1 MRKIIW
7 YALLALLPT
16 TMLAQAPKQSIQ
28 TAKAITI
35 SQEEPYT
42 DNIMLTNDVKDKD
55 LMVKFVFNED
65 KNTLTVSLI
74 SYRRLFVFW
83 DDTRYKGTFSGS
95 GKLHIDRLPYVI
107 TSNDG
112 DRFRLSK
119 SYRKSLP
126 KPRKQHIFKK
136 WIEYEGLQPV
146 DKERNMVND
155 YIEQTFDIQNKR
167 TNVVVRLRDVLLMDQ
182 TGEKGKSKR
191 YELSN
196 GKDLNI
202 EYQITIQRNP
212 CFGTEEEMA
221 AVSKSLTGI
230 MGSYKNFKKKY
241 GKGRVGTEEAL
252 KLFKEMK
259 SVLTS
264 QFTKDTIVSQCP
276 DIQKLR
282 DQYNLIVDSINGID
296 VKMESANILEASGA
310 IMGAKGRVMN
320 TKIILSNAR
329 QLDQNVARWL
339 RSNDQVEREDL
350 KMQCM
355 GIIKDTN
362 LIINSGGGQTAEE
375 RNAINI
381 FRQAE
386 KYFNKSCK

>member
-55 LMVKFVFNED
+55 LMIKFVFNED

-167 TNVVVRLRDVLLMDQ
+167 TNVVVRLRDILLMDQ

-196 GKDLNI
+196 GKDLNT

-259 SVLTS
+259 SVLTT

-350 KMQCM
+350 RMQCL

>member
-16 TMLAQAPKQSIQ
+16 TMLAQAPKKSIQ
-28 TAKAITI
+28 TAKAVTI

-167 TNVVVRLRDVLLMDQ
+167 TNVVVRLRDILLMDQ

-196 GKDLNI
+196 GKDLNT

-259 SVLTS
+259 SVLTT

>member
-55 LMVKFVFNED
+55 LMVKLVFNED

-167 TNVVVRLRDVLLMDQ
+167 TNVVVRLRDILLMDQ

-196 GKDLNI
+196 GKDLNT

-259 SVLTS
+259 SVLTT

>member
-55 LMVKFVFNED
+55 LMVKLVFNED

-107 TSNDG
+107 TSNAD

-126 KPRKQHIFKK
+126 KPRKQYIFKK

-296 VKMESANILEASGA
+296 VKIESANVLDASGA

-329 QLDQNVARWL
+329 QLDQSVARWL

-350 KMQCM
+350 RMQCL

-386 KYFNKSCK
+386 KYFKKSCK

>member
-196 GKDLNI
+196 GKDLNT

-350 KMQCM
+350 RMQCL

>member
-167 TNVVVRLRDVLLMDQ
+167 TNVVVRLRDILLMDQ

-196 GKDLNI
+196 GKDLNT

-259 SVLTS
+259 SVLTT

-350 KMQCM
+350 RMQCL

>member
-167 TNVVVRLRDVLLMDQ
+167 TNVVVRLRDILLMDQ

-196 GKDLNI
+196 GKDLNT

-212 CFGTEEEMA
+212 CYGTEEEMA

-259 SVLTS
+259 SVLTT

>member
-7 YALLALLPT
+7 YALLALLPAT
-16 TMLAQAPKQSIQ
+16 IVAQTSKESVK
-28 TAKAITI
+28 TVKAITVA
-35 SQEEPYT
+35 QDEPYT
-42 DNIMLTNDVKDKD
+42 DHIMLTNDVKDKD

-83 DDTRYKGTFSGS
+83 EDTRYKGVFSGS
-95 GKLHIDRLPYVI
+95 GKLHVDKLPFII
-107 TSNDG
+107 TSNPA

-126 KPRKQHIFKK
+126 KPYKKHIFKK

-155 YIEQTFDIQNKR
+155 FIEQSFDIQNKR
-167 TNVVVRLRDVLLMDQ
+167 TNVVVRLRDLLLMDEI
-182 TGEKGKSKR
+182 GKKGSSSR

-196 GKDLNI
+196 GKDLDI
-202 EYQITIQRNP
+202 SYQITIQRNP
-212 CFGTEEEMA
+212 CFGQDEELA
-221 AVSKSLTGI
+221 AASKSLTAI
-230 MGSYKNFKKKY
+230 TTSYKNFKKKY
-241 GKGRVGTEEAL
+241 SKGKVTSDESL

-264 QFTKDTIVSQCP
+264 QFTKNTDISACQ

-282 DQYNLIVDSINGID
+282 NQYNMTVDSINNMN
-296 VKMESANILEASGA
+296 VKIETPTEATTN
-310 IMGAKGRVMN
+310 IMGAKGRAMN
-320 TKIILSNAR
+320 TKVVLSNAR
-329 QLDQNVARWL
+329 QIDQIVARWL
-339 RSNDQVEREDL
+339 RSRDEVEREDL
-350 KMQCM
+350 KKQCQ

-362 LIINSGGGQTAEE
+362 VIINTGSTQTAEE

>member
-35 SQEEPYT
+35 TQEEPYT

-126 KPRKQHIFKK
+126 KPRKQYIFKK

-167 TNVVVRLRDVLLMDQ
+167 TNVVVRLRDILLMDQ

-196 GKDLNI
+196 GKDLNT

-259 SVLTS
+259 SVLTT

>member
-16 TMLAQAPKQSIQ
+16 TMLAQAPKKSIQ
-28 TAKAITI
+28 TAKAVTI

-74 SYRRLFVFW
+74 SYLRLFVFW

-167 TNVVVRLRDVLLMDQ
+167 TNVVVRLRDILLMDQ

-196 GKDLNI
+196 GKDLNT

-259 SVLTS
+259 SVLTT

>member
-7 YALLALLPT
+7 YALLALLPAT
-16 TMLAQAPKQSIQ
+16 VVAQTSKESVK
-28 TAKAITI
+28 TVKAITVA
-35 SQEEPYT
+35 QDEPYT
-42 DNIMLTNDVKDKD
+42 DHIMLTNDVKDKD

-83 DDTRYKGTFSGS
+83 EDTRYKGVFSGS
-95 GKLHIDRLPYVI
+95 GKLHVDKLPFII
-107 TSNDG
+107 TSNPA

-126 KPRKQHIFKK
+126 KPYKKHIFKK

-155 YIEQTFDIQNKR
+155 FIEQSFDIQNKR
-167 TNVVVRLRDVLLMDQ
+167 TNVVVRLRDLLLMDE
-182 TGEKGKSKR
+182 TGKKGSSSR

-202 EYQITIQRNP
+202 GYQITIQRNP
-212 CFGTEEEMA
+212 CFGQDEELA
-221 AVSKSLTGI
+221 AASKSLTAI
-230 MGSYKNFKKKY
+230 TTSYKNFKKKY
-241 GKGRVGTEEAL
+241 SKGKVTSDESL

-264 QFTKDTIVSQCP
+264 QFTKNTDISACQ

-282 DQYNLIVDSINGID
+282 NQYNMTVDSINNMN
-296 VKMESANILEASGA
+296 VKIETPTEATTS
-310 IMGAKGRVMN
+310 IMGAKGRAMN
-320 TKIILSNAR
+320 TKVVLSNAR
-329 QLDQNVARWL
+329 QIDQIVARWL
-339 RSNDQVEREDL
+339 RSRDEVERDDL
-350 KMQCM
+350 KKQCQ

-362 LIINSGGGQTAEE
+362 VIINTGSTQTAEE
-375 RNAINI
+375 RNAISI

>member
-196 GKDLNI
+196 GKDLNT

-259 SVLTS
+259 SVLTT

>member
-16 TMLAQAPKQSIQ
+16 AMLAQAPKLSIQ

-167 TNVVVRLRDVLLMDQ
+167 TNVVVRLRDILLMDQ

-196 GKDLNI
+196 GKDLNT

-221 AVSKSLTGI
+221 AVSKSLIGI

-259 SVLTS
+259 SVLTT

>member
-7 YALLALLPT
+7 YALLALLPA
-16 TMLAQAPKQSIQ
+16 TMVAQTSKESVQ
-28 TAKAITI
+28 TVKAITVA
-35 SQEEPYT
+35 QDEPYT
-42 DNIMLTNDVKDKD
+42 DHIMLTNDVKDKD

-83 DDTRYKGTFSGS
+83 DDTRYKGVFSGS
-95 GKLHIDRLPYVI
+95 GKLHVDKLPFII
-107 TSNDG
+107 TSNPA

-126 KPRKQHIFKK
+126 KPYKKHIFKK

-155 YIEQTFDIQNKR
+155 FIEQSFDIQNKR
-167 TNVVVRLRDVLLMDQ
+167 TNVVVRLRDLLLMDE
-182 TGEKGKSKR
+182 TGKKGSSSR

-202 EYQITIQRNP
+202 SYQITIQRNP
-212 CFGTEEEMA
+212 CFGQEEELA
-221 AVSKSLTGI
+221 AASKSLTAI
-230 MGSYKNFKKKY
+230 TTSYKNFKKKY
-241 GKGRVGTEEAL
+241 SKGKVTSDESL

-264 QFTKDTIVSQCP
+264 QFTKNTDISACQ

-282 DQYNLIVDSINGID
+282 NQYNMTVDSINNMN
-296 VKMESANILEASGA
+296 VKIETPTEATTS
-310 IMGAKGRVMN
+310 IMGAKGRAMN
-320 TKIILSNAR
+320 TKVVLSNAR
-329 QLDQNVARWL
+329 QIDQIVARWL
-339 RSNDQVEREDL
+339 RSRDEVEREDL
-350 KMQCM
+350 KKQCQ

-362 LIINSGGGQTAEE
+362 VIISTGSTQTAEE
-375 RNAINI
+375 RNAISI

>member
-1 MRKIIW
+1 MRRIIW
-7 YALLALLPT
+7 YILLAILPA
-16 TMLAQAPKQSIQ
+16 TMLAQTSKESVQ
-28 TAKAITI
+28 TAKAITVA
-35 SQEEPYT
+35 QDEPYT
-42 DNIMLTNDVKDKD
+42 DHIMLTNDVKDKD
-55 LMVKFVFNED
+55 LMVKVVFNED

-107 TSNDG
+107 TSNAD

-126 KPRKQHIFKK
+126 KPRKQYIFKK

-167 TNVVVRLRDVLLMDQ
+167 TNVVVRLRDILLMDQ

-196 GKDLNI
+196 GKDLNT

-259 SVLTS
+259 SVLTT

>member
-7 YALLALLPT
+7 YALLALLPA
-16 TMLAQAPKQSIQ
+16 TMVAQTSKESVQ
-28 TAKAITI
+28 TVNAITVA
-35 SQEEPYT
+35 QDEPYT
-42 DNIMLTNDVKDKD
+42 DHIMLTNDVKDKD

-83 DDTRYKGTFSGS
+83 EDTRYKGVFSGS
-95 GKLHIDRLPYVI
+95 GKLHVDKLPFII
-107 TSNDG
+107 TSNPA

-126 KPRKQHIFKK
+126 KPYKKHLFKK

-155 YIEQTFDIQNKR
+155 FIEQSFDIQNKR
-167 TNVVVRLRDVLLMDQ
+167 TNVVVRLRDVLLMDE
-182 TGEKGKSKR
+182 TGKKGSSSR

-202 EYQITIQRNP
+202 GYQITIQRNP
-212 CFGTEEEMA
+212 CFGQDEELA
-221 AVSKSLTGI
+221 AASKSLTAI
-230 MGSYKNFKKKY
+230 TTSYKNFKKKY
-241 GKGRVGTEEAL
+241 SKGKVTSDESM

-264 QFTKDTIVSQCP
+264 QFTKNIDISACQ

-282 DQYNLIVDSINGID
+282 NQYNMIVDSINNMN
-296 VKMESANILEASGA
+296 VKIETPTEATTN
-310 IMGAKGRVMN
+310 IMGAKGRAMN
-320 TKIILSNAR
+320 TKVVLSNAR
-329 QLDQNVARWL
+329 QIDQIVARWL
-339 RSNDQVEREDL
+339 RSRDEVERVDL
-350 KMQCM
+350 KKQCQ

-362 LIINSGGGQTAEE
+362 VIINTGSTQTAEE
-375 RNAINI
+375 RNAISI

>member
-259 SVLTS
+259 SVLTT

>member
-1 MRKIIW
+1 
-7 YALLALLPT
+7 
-16 TMLAQAPKQSIQ
+16 
-28 TAKAITI
+28 
-35 SQEEPYT
+35 
-42 DNIMLTNDVKDKD
+42 
-55 LMVKFVFNED
+55 
-65 KNTLTVSLI
+65 
-74 SYRRLFVFW
+74 
-83 DDTRYKGTFSGS
+83 
-95 GKLHIDRLPYVI
+95 
-107 TSNDG
+107 
-112 DRFRLSK
+112 
-119 SYRKSLP
+119 
-126 KPRKQHIFKK
+126 
-136 WIEYEGLQPV
+136 
-146 DKERNMVND
+146 
-155 YIEQTFDIQNKR
+155 
-167 TNVVVRLRDVLLMDQ
+167 
-182 TGEKGKSKR
+182 
-191 YELSN
+191 
-196 GKDLNI
+196 
-202 EYQITIQRNP
+202 
-212 CFGTEEEMA
+212 MA

-386 KYFNKSCK
+386 KYFKKSCK

>member
-7 YALLALLPT
+7 YALLTLLPT

-55 LMVKFVFNED
+55 LMVKLVFNED

-167 TNVVVRLRDVLLMDQ
+167 TNVVVRLRDILLMDQ

-196 GKDLNI
+196 GKDLNT

-259 SVLTS
+259 SVLTT

>member
-167 TNVVVRLRDVLLMDQ
+167 TNVVVRLRDILLMDQ

-196 GKDLNI
+196 GKDLNT

-259 SVLTS
+259 SVLTT

-329 QLDQNVARWL
+329 QLDQSVARWL

-350 KMQCM
+350 RMQCL

-386 KYFNKSCK
+386 KYFKKSCK

>member
-28 TAKAITI
+28 TTKAITI

-167 TNVVVRLRDVLLMDQ
+167 TNVVVRLRDILLMDQ

-196 GKDLNI
+196 GKDLNT

-259 SVLTS
+259 SVLTT

>member
-167 TNVVVRLRDVLLMDQ
+167 TNVVVRLRDILLMDQ

-196 GKDLNI
+196 GKDLNT

-259 SVLTS
+259 SVLTT

-386 KYFNKSCK
+386 KYFKKSCK

>member
-167 TNVVVRLRDVLLMDQ
+167 TNVVVRLRDILLMDQ

-196 GKDLNI
+196 GKDLNT

-259 SVLTS
+259 SVLTT

-276 DIQKLR
+276 NIQKLR

>member
-7 YALLALLPT
+7 YALLALLPA
-16 TMLAQAPKQSIQ
+16 TMVAQTSKESVQ
-28 TAKAITI
+28 TVKAITVA
-35 SQEEPYT
+35 QDEPYT
-42 DNIMLTNDVKDKD
+42 DHIMLTNDVKDKD

-83 DDTRYKGTFSGS
+83 EDTRYKGVFSGS
-95 GKLHIDRLPYVI
+95 GKLHVDKLPFII
-107 TSNDG
+107 TSNPA

-126 KPRKQHIFKK
+126 KPYKKHIFKK

-155 YIEQTFDIQNKR
+155 FIEQSFDIQNKR
-167 TNVVVRLRDVLLMDQ
+167 TNVVVRLRDLLLMDE
-182 TGEKGKSKR
+182 TGKKGSSSR

-202 EYQITIQRNP
+202 GYQITIQRNP
-212 CFGTEEEMA
+212 CFGQDEELA
-221 AVSKSLTGI
+221 AASKSLTAI
-230 MGSYKNFKKKY
+230 TTSYKNFKKKY
-241 GKGRVGTEEAL
+241 SKGKVTSDESL

-259 SVLTS
+259 SVLTG
-264 QFTKDTIVSQCP
+264 QFTKNTDISACQ

-282 DQYNLIVDSINGID
+282 NQYNMTVDSINNMN
-296 VKMESANILEASGA
+296 VKIETPTEATTN
-310 IMGAKGRVMN
+310 IMGAKGRAMN
-320 TKIILSNAR
+320 TKVVLSNAR
-329 QLDQNVARWL
+329 QIDQIVARWL
-339 RSNDQVEREDL
+339 RSRDEVEREDL
-350 KMQCM
+350 KKQCQ

-362 LIINSGGGQTAEE
+362 VIINTGSTQTAEE

>member
-55 LMVKFVFNED
+55 LMVKLVFNED

-167 TNVVVRLRDVLLMDQ
+167 TNVVVRLRDILLMDQ

-196 GKDLNI
+196 GKDLNT

-259 SVLTS
+259 SVLTT

-386 KYFNKSCK
+386 KYFKKSCK

>member
-136 WIEYEGLQPV
+136 WIKYEGLQPV

-167 TNVVVRLRDVLLMDQ
+167 TNVVVRLRDILLMDQ

-196 GKDLNI
+196 GKDLNT

-259 SVLTS
+259 SVLTT

>member
-167 TNVVVRLRDVLLMDQ
+167 TNVVVRLRDILLMDQ

-196 GKDLNI
+196 GKDLNT

-259 SVLTS
+259 SVLTT

>member
-167 TNVVVRLRDVLLMDQ
+167 TNVVVRLRDILLMDQ

-196 GKDLNI
+196 GKDLNT

-259 SVLTS
+259 SVLTT

-296 VKMESANILEASGA
+296 VKIESANVLDASGA

-386 KYFNKSCK
+386 KYFKKSCK

>member
-16 TMLAQAPKQSIQ
+16 TMLAQAPKQPIQ

-167 TNVVVRLRDVLLMDQ
+167 TNVVVRLRDILLMDQ

-196 GKDLNI
+196 GKDLNT

-259 SVLTS
+259 SVLTT

-350 KMQCM
+350 RMQCL